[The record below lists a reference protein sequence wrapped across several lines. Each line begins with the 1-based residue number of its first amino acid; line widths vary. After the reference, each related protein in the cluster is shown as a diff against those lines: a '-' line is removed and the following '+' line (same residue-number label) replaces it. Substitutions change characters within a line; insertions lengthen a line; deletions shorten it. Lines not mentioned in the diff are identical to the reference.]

1 MTREPRR
8 RRPGPTCKHA
18 HDEGHNWMADVL
30 IGAGAEEDYADALS
44 WYAARSERAARGF
57 EAEFKRAID
66 AIAEAPRRFP
76 LCDGQHRYYLM
87 RRYPFQVIYREK
99 LEGVLILAVAHAKR
113 RPGYWHGR

>member
-1 MTREPRR
+1 
-8 RRPGPTCKHA
+8 
-18 HDEGHNWMADVL
+18 MADVL